1 MSCLHTISQSP
12 KQELLQTC
20 ATVLQAGD
28 AVLFLEDGVYHCMHY
43 ADWPPLDRAVHV
55 YGLHA
60 DMQARGVLSRS
71 PKTIEVVDYNG
82 FVALCAEY
90 DKVVSWF

>member
-12 KQELLQTC
+12 QQELLLTC
-20 ATVLQAGD
+20 STVLQAGD
-28 AVLFLEDGVYHCMHY
+28 AVLFLEDGVYHCMQY
-43 ADWPPLDRAVHV
+43 AAWPALDPAVKLF
-55 YGLHA
+55 GLHA
-60 DMQARGVLSRS
+60 DMHARGVLSRNS
-71 PKTIEVVDYNG
+71 QALEVVDYNG